1 MIHSNL
7 PHDRKIASPSRP
19 SYCGEGFIIYLGK
32 TVYGHLK
39 VSLAND
45 GLVSIS
51 KCEEWETL

>member
-19 SYCGEGFIIYLGK
+19 SYCGEGFITYLGK
-32 TVYGHLK
+32 TVGHLNF
-39 VSLAND
+39 SLADD

-51 KCEEWETL
+51 KCEE